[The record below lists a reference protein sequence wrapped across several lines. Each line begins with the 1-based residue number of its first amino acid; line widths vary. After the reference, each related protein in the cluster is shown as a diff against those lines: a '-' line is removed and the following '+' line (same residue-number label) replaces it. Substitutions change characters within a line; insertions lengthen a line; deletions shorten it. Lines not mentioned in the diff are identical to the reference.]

1 MVWKKHEYDNIPG
14 TYVFDGQRAH
24 SSYALNKLFFSFND
38 ENCRRE
44 FETDPAAYC
53 DKFGLTDSQKELVV
67 NQDFLGVLRAGANIY
82 YMAKFCIPRGVS
94 VQDAGAAFQG
104 ISGDEFKGKL
114 LEKRE
119 GLVDRLEK
127 EGGYWNG

>member
-1 MVWKKHEYDNIPG
+1 M
-14 TYVFDGQRAH
+14 
-24 SSYALNKLFFSFND
+24 
-38 ENCRRE
+38 
-44 FETDPAAYC
+44 
-53 DKFGLTDSQKELVV
+53 V

>member
-1 MVWKKHEYDNIPG
+1 MVWKNQEYYNLPDS
-14 TYVFDGQRAH
+14 YVFDGHLAQQ
-24 SSYALNKLFFSFND
+24 SYTLNKLFYSFN
-38 ENCRRE
+38 EESARCE
-44 FETDPAAYC
+44 FDKDPAACC
-53 DKFGLTDSQKELVV
+53 DKFGLTMEQKQLVLKQ
-67 NQDFLGVLRAGANIY
+67 NFLGVLRSGANIY

-104 ISGDEFKGKL
+104 ITGDEFRAKL

-119 GLVDRLEK
+119 GLEERLDR

>member
-1 MVWKKHEYDNIPG
+1 MVWKKHEYDKIPG

-24 SSYALNKLFFSFND
+24 SSYALNKLFYSFN
-38 ENCRRE
+38 EEGARQE
-44 FETDPAAYC
+44 FEADPAAYC
-53 DKFGLTDSQKELVV
+53 DKFGLTDSQKQMVI
-67 NQDFLGVLRAGANIY
+67 NQDFLGVLRAGTNIY

-94 VQDAGAAFQG
+94 VQDAGASFQG
-104 ISGDEFKGKL
+104 ISGDEFREKL

-119 GLVDRLEK
+119 GLVERLEK